1 MARNGDEGFDSAK
14 AELFEQLGH
23 PLRIK
28 IIEELYASPLSFS
41 ALKSK
46 TGITS
51 NGHLNFH
58 LAKLKE
64 LVSTNEAGEY
74 YLTDT
79 GRDSMQ
85 IASMIDW
92 QKHSRREHH
101 NGGRSWR
108 PTAVQIFAVLLVA
121 SLFLNAGLVFMIGQ
135 QNAREMQFRRVMFN
149 QLSDGVHNLWSRIG
163 SGIYHIIEGQY
174 EQAHAHLSYV
184 REVVYPGP
192 FYYSLLLGEE
202 YQTIYNGLSGSQDYL
217 YDFYHELFT
226 IVDAVWDGSVTE
238 QQIAY
243 LGGWM
248 NAFGNL
254 SVELYYYQNTDYVI
268 KNSSQ
273 IAANLNQFILSEVP
287 SELPITEEE
296 AITLAREFLESR
308 GYGVGALISTEF
320 ALDNP
325 NYYWHGVF
333 GMEIPHWKLAD
344 LFWIVSFEQ
353 GEDAP
358 HYFEVWVN
366 IYSGEIKG
374 GGQGP
379 MT

>member
-1 MARNGDEGFDSAK
+1 MARNGEEGFDSAK

-23 PLRIK
+23 PLRIR
-28 IIEELYASPLSFS
+28 IIEGLYASPLSFS

-46 TGITS
+46 TGISS
-51 NGHLNFH
+51 NGHLSFH
-58 LAKLKE
+58 LAKLKG
-64 LVSTNEAGEY
+64 LVNANEAGEY
-74 YLTDT
+74 CLTDT
-79 GRDSMQ
+79 GRDSMRV
-85 IASMIDW
+85 ASMIDW
-92 QKHSRREHH
+92 QKHSRREPHS
-101 NGGRSWR
+101 GGRSWR
-108 PTAVQIFAVLLVA
+108 PTTVQIFAALLVA

-149 QLSDGVHNLWSRIG
+149 QLSDEIDDIYRNFRA
-163 SGIYHIIEGQY
+163 GIHSIIEGRY
-174 EQAHAHLSYV
+174 DYAHYYLSYV
-184 REVVYPGP
+184 KEAVYPGP
-192 FYYSLLLGEE
+192 LSDALLLGEG
-202 YQTIYNGLSGSQDYL
+202 YQAI
-217 YDFYHELFT
+217 YHELSVAGGRLYDLYHEMFT
-226 IVDAVWDGSVTE
+226 ILGAVWDGNVTE

-254 SVELYYYQNTDYVI
+254 SIELYYYQNTDYVI

-273 IAANLNQFILSEVP
+273 IAANLNQFILNEVP

-296 AITLAREFLESR
+296 AIMLAREFLEGR

-320 ALDNP
+320 ALEYP
-325 NYYWHGVF
+325 NYYWHDIF
-333 GMEIPHWKLAD
+333 GMEIPYWKLED
-344 LFWIVSFEQ
+344 LLWIVSFEQ
-353 GEDAP
+353 ETDASQ
-358 HYFEVWVN
+358 YFEVWVN

>member
-1 MARNGDEGFDSAK
+1 MARNGEEGFDSAK

-23 PLRIK
+23 PLRIR

-46 TGITS
+46 TSITS

-58 LAKLKE
+58 LAKLKD

-79 GRDSMQ
+79 GRDSMRV
-85 IASMIDW
+85 ASMIDW
-92 QKHSRREHH
+92 QKHSRRESHS
-101 NGGRSWR
+101 GGRSWR
-108 PTAVQIFAVLLVA
+108 PTTVQIFAALLVA

-149 QLSDGVHNLWSRIG
+149 QLSDSIDNLWSRIG
-163 SGIYHIIEGQY
+163 SGIHHIIEGQY

-192 FYYSLLLGEE
+192 FYHSLLLGEG
-202 YQTIYNGLSGSQDYL
+202 YQTIDNGLSGSRDRL
-217 YDFYHELFT
+217 FDFYQELYS
-226 IVDAVWDGSVTE
+226 ILGAVWDGNVTE

-254 SVELYYYQNTDYVI
+254 SIELYYYQNTDYVI

-273 IAANLNQFILSEVP
+273 IAANLNQFILNEVP

-320 ALDNP
+320 ALDSP
-325 NYYWHGVF
+325 NYYWHDIF
-333 GMEIPHWKLAD
+333 GMEKPHWRLQD

-353 GEDAP
+353 ETDASQ
-358 HYFEVWVN
+358 YLEVWVN

>member
-1 MARNGDEGFDSAK
+1 MTRNGDEGFDSAK

-23 PLRIK
+23 PLRIR

-58 LAKLKE
+58 LAKLKD
-64 LVSTNEAGEY
+64 LVNANEAGEY

-79 GRDSMQ
+79 GRDSMRV
-85 IASMIDW
+85 ASMIDW
-92 QKHSRREHH
+92 QKHSRRKPH

-108 PTAVQIFAVLLVA
+108 PTTVQILAVLLVA
-121 SLFLNAGLVFMIGQ
+121 SLFLSAGLVFMIGQ
-135 QNAREMQFRRVMFN
+135 QNAKEMQFRRVMFN
-149 QLSDGVHNLWSRIG
+149 QLSDSIDNLWSRIG
-163 SGIYHIIEGQY
+163 SGINQIIEGRY
-174 EQAHAHLSYV
+174 EQAHSRLSYV
-184 REVVYPGP
+184 REVVYPGL
-192 FYYSLLLGEE
+192 FYRSSLLGEE
-202 YQTIYNGLSGSQDYL
+202 YQTIYNGLSGSGDRL
-217 YDFYHELFT
+217 FDFYQELYS
-226 IVDAVWDGSVTE
+226 ILDGVWDGNVTE

-254 SVELYYYQNTDYVI
+254 TIELYYYQNTDYVI

-273 IAANLNQFILSEVP
+273 IAVNLNQFILNEVP

-296 AITLAREFLESR
+296 AITLASEFLESR

-320 ALDNP
+320 ALDSP
-325 NYYWHGVF
+325 NYYWHDVF
-333 GMEIPHWKLAD
+333 GMEIPYWKLAD

-353 GEDAP
+353 AVDNSQ
-358 HYFEVWVN
+358 YFEVWVN